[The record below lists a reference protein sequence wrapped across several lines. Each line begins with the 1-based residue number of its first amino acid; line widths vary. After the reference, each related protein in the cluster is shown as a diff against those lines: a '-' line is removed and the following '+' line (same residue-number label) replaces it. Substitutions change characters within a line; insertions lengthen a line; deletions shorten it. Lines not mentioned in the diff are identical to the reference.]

1 VTGEIC
7 ALPQTK
13 RVYQVL
19 FWIIVVLV
27 LVALSF
33 PYLAPLFY

>member
-19 FWIIVVLV
+19 FWIVMVLV
-27 LVALSF
+27 LIALSF
-33 PYLAPLFY
+33 LYLALLFF